1 MKDLKWRPA
10 PIKAKQ
16 DWQERF
22 KNIRI
27 RKKEVEDNL
36 PDEPDN
42 SAMAFALFDQNLY
55 LENPREVSQSKVRN
69 FTCINVWIY
78 TSDRFLLDEANV
90 EDEMNDMQRYFLL
103 IDMHTHIQC

>member
-10 PIKAKQ
+10 PIKAKH

-36 PDEPDN
+36 PDEADS

-69 FTCINVWIY
+69 FTLINVCIY
-78 TSDRFLLDEANV
+78 TSA
-90 EDEMNDMQRYFLL
+90 
-103 IDMHTHIQC
+103 